1 MDGRGLVPQVDSK
14 LLYEASV
21 VIAREVCTS
30 GSCPWAPVQSLSPL
44 TIHPLTTAH
53 PGLVVEGTPLVIVL
67 KPLLLASCF
76 AHLVGTHR
84 GWAAGCSF

>member
-30 GSCPWAPVQSLSPL
+30 GSCPWAPVQSPSPL
-44 TIHPLTTAH
+44 MIHPLTKLTRAWWWK
-53 PGLVVEGTPLVIVL
+53 V
-67 KPLLLASCF
+67 
-76 AHLVGTHR
+76 HL
-84 GWAAGCSF
+84 SL